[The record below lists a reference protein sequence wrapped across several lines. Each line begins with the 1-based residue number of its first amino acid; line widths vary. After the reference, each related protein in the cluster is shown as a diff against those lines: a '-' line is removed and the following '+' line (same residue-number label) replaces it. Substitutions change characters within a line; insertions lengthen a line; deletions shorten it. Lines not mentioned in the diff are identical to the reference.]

1 MGEKKS
7 FHQVAIHMGGMNT
20 DSHLTPCAK
29 FNLITGLI
37 VEAKTI
43 NPERTGCHSLGR
55 GADKSLEPLERCA
68 GALDACAKPGGQ
80 SSGPSQAERRT
91 SPAPRGPR
99 LFQGLSGQHQ
109 RHLLFLSPHI
119 RQDIKMVYVSFM
131 N

>member
-43 NPERTGCHSLGR
+43 N
-55 GADKSLEPLERCA
+55 LE
-68 GALDACAKPGGQ
+68 KKN
-80 SSGPSQAERRT
+80 RRKYDVGICKEFLMT
-91 SPAPRGPR
+91 
-99 LFQGLSGQHQ
+99 Q
-109 RHLLFLSPHI
+109 RA
-119 RQDIKMVYVSFM
+119 
-131 N
+131 